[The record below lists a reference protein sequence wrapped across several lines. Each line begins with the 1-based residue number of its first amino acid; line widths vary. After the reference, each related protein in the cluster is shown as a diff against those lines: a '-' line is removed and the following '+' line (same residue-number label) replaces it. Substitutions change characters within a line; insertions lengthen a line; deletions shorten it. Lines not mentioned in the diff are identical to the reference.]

1 LPLNEAS
8 DAQPA
13 GGPAWR
19 RDGEMTGAGTAQQT
33 RPSGRL
39 EGRPAPRWLQR
50 VRPPRSAA
58 LEGTIAVVRLL
69 PRVDARRT
77 ALLGAGVLAGS
88 VLPVATGVCLGLLA
102 GSVAGAAGLDS
113 PAGRTTLVLFA
124 LVCLLSI
131 LERVAGQLHYT
142 LATTFARQIDLHL
155 QERVMAAV
163 GRPEGVAHLEDP
175 QILDLIK
182 NAQGVGTEGIRP
194 GSAVTALATLL
205 PSWLRALGA
214 AAVLLAFSPWLG
226 LAWIA
231 VWPLVLAVLM
241 REFIRVSQAAGYGAA
256 TVRRA
261 QYYADLA
268 LAPGAAKEVRVWGLL
283 DWLVG
288 RFQGAWLEAIE
299 PVWRQRR
306 PGRPVVWLSTAVVV
320 GINLASYVLL
330 AYAALRGDIALAAL
344 AVYAGSVQ
352 AASFFRAFDD
362 PNAHLAYAAVA
373 VPSLLDLERRLAPP
387 PGPAS
392 PPPLVALS
400 PDAPRQAVR
409 FEGVRF
415 AYPGQ
420 EVPVLDGL
428 DLAIPAGRSLAIVGA
443 NGAGKTTLIKLLCG
457 LYEPSGG
464 RVTVDGVDLRT
475 VLPADWQRRVAAI
488 FQDFVQYHLT
498 ARENVGLGAPAHA
511 GDLDRLRAAAEKA
524 GAAEM
529 IESLPRGWDTVLS
542 RRYEGGTD
550 LSGGQWQRIAL
561 ARALFAV
568 EPASRPPRSATAPPP
583 GPTSPGARVLILD
596 EPTAALDVRAE
607 AALYDRFLELTAGL
621 TTIVISHRFSTVRR
635 ADRIVVLDGGRVVED
650 GTHDSLVA
658 AGGRYATMF
667 ALQAARFGADSQDS
681 PGTRDAGATAGP
693 AEGGPGVAAAEEVAR

>member
-1 LPLNEAS
+1 
-8 DAQPA
+8 
-13 GGPAWR
+13 
-19 RDGEMTGAGTAQQT
+19 MTGTGTAQQT
-33 RPSGRL
+33 RPSGLR
-39 EGRPAPRWLQR
+39 EGRPAPRWLRR

-88 VLPVATGVCLGLLA
+88 VIPVATGVCLGLLA
-102 GSVAGAAGLDS
+102 GSVAGAAGLSS

-131 LERVAGQLHYT
+131 LERVVGQLHYT

-163 GRPEGVAHLEDP
+163 GRPAGVAHLEDP

-182 NAQGVGTEGIRP
+182 NAQGVGTEGLRP

-214 AAVLLAFSPWLG
+214 GAVLLAFSPWLG
-226 LAWIA
+226 LAWIVA
-231 VWPLVLAVLM
+231 WPLVLAVLM
-241 REFIRVSQAAGYGAA
+241 REYIRVSQAAGYSAA

-261 QYYADLA
+261 QYFADLA

-306 PGRPVVWLSTAVVV
+306 PGRPVVWLTTAVVV

-344 AVYAGSVQ
+344 AVYAGAVQ
-352 AASFFRAFDD
+352 AASSFRAFDD

-392 PPPLVALS
+392 PSPLVTLA
-400 PDAPRQAVR
+400 PDAPREAVR

-420 EVPVLDGL
+420 EAPVLDGL
-428 DLAIPAGRSLAIVGA
+428 DLTIPAGRSLAVVGA

-475 VLPADWQRRVAAI
+475 VPPADWQRRVAAI

-511 GDLDRLRAAAEKA
+511 DDLDRLRAAAEKA
-524 GAAEM
+524 GAAEL

-568 EPASRPPRSATAPPP
+568 E
-583 GPTSPGARVLILD
+583 GGARVLILD

-607 AALYDRFLELTAGL
+607 AALYDRFLELTAGLSRSPEGARSTPGLPRRPSAPGAL

-681 PGTRDAGATAGP
+681 PGTRDAGETAGP
-693 AEGGPGVAAAEEVAR
+693 AEGGPAVAAAEEVAR